1 MSHGRHAS
9 LLAAGPCL
17 CVLPLV
23 TNLVSTTTTKE
34 TYYHKRYLII
44 QAIYT
49 ATLLATVWVCLPW

>member
-1 MSHGRHAS
+1 
-9 LLAAGPCL
+9 
-17 CVLPLV
+17 V
-23 TNLVSTTTTKE
+23 TNLVTTTTTKE